1 MDVLS
6 TAERAVY
13 ESLNIPMAIYD
24 YVDGKVVTI
33 LVSDGLCAMKQ
44 MERDDLTRR
53 FSALILNYSPQSG
66 E

>member
-1 MDVLS
+1 MSGKDQTEFGGTMDVLS

-33 LVSDGLCAMKQ
+33 LVSDGL
-44 MERDDLTRR
+44 
-53 FSALILNYSPQSG
+53 
-66 E
+66 